1 MIDIY
6 EVKLLD
12 LLPPN
17 LRHDPDIIA
26 ASKAVDDEFLLVVN
40 EAKHCIIMP
49 RIDELESDLVDLLAW
64 ERHVDFYDTSLPL
77 EIRRTL
83 VKNSIR
89 WHKRKGTPAAVEE
102 IVTEIFGKGQVEE
115 WFEYGGVPYSFR
127 INIEVEDQEI
137 TEEALARMDSL
148 VNKTKNARSWLEV
161 INIYLISRLRMF
173 LACNTASTEEI
184 TVYPEIKTNI
194 ESAAKMRLASAI
206 IISDDVKIYPYIK
219 QNLASM
225 GSIKA
230 AIGNNNT
237 EEITIY
243 PRKEVN

>member
-115 WFEYGGVPYSFR
+115 WFEYDGKPYMFKIHTRDLIDSEEKYTKIIDA
-127 INIEVEDQEI
+127 INTV
-137 TEEALARMDSL
+137 
-148 VNKTKNARSWLEV
+148 KNTRSWLEKIV
-161 INIYLISRLRMF
+161 IEHDRVMDFRIGVGSRKLKTMIFNPYKIEDITVSGRIYAGITYRQSKVMTIKPAIINESITVKGNINIAGANKRVSKK
-173 LACNTASTEEI
+173 TI
-184 TVYPEIKTNI
+184 TSE
-194 ESAAKMRLASAI
+194 
-206 IISDDVKIYPYIK
+206 VK
-219 QNLASM
+219 
-225 GSIKA
+225 
-230 AIGNNNT
+230 
-237 EEITIY
+237 
-243 PRKEVN
+243 

>member
-102 IVTEIFGKGQVEE
+102 IVTEIFGEGQVEE
-115 WFEYGGVPYSFR
+115 WFEYGGQPYHFR
-127 INIEVEDQEI
+127 VV
-137 TEEALARMDSL
+137 TS
-148 VNKTKNARSWLEV
+148 NAAVTGE
-161 INIYLISRLRMF
+161 
-173 LACNTASTEEI
+173 
-184 TVYPEIKTNI
+184 
-194 ESAAKMRLASAI
+194 LASQFAKAI
-206 IISDDVKIYPYIK
+206 EKVKRKSTRLEQVIVAMTADFPIYFANVLHTGDFIMVE
-219 QNLASM
+219 Q
-225 GSIKA
+225 
-230 AIGNNNT
+230 
-237 EEITIY
+237 
-243 PRKEVN
+243 VV